1 MPAWLGP
8 TEIIVIVLIIV
19 LLFGFKK
26 LPDAARSV
34 GRSMR
39 IFKAEVDEMKR
50 DDKPSAA
57 SQETVAGQMSESAT
71 TNVEAGGQATPATG
85 GTAAGMSR
93 PASTSAGAA
102 ADAEGANDN
111 VEPRA

>member
-1 MPAWLGP
+1 MPSWLGGP
-8 TEIIVIVLIIV
+8 EIIIIILVVV

-26 LPDAARSV
+26 LPDAARSL

-57 SQETVAGQMSESAT
+57 SQETVEGSVQDAPTKNDHVS
-71 TNVEAGGQATPATG
+71 GQATPATG
-85 GTAAGMSR
+85 GTAATMPR
-93 PASTSAGAA
+93 V
-102 ADAEGANDN
+102 DAQDRGDTT
-111 VEPRA
+111 EPRA